1 MNYGSR
7 RLSARAVPSSVS
19 GSVNTGFC
27 PLDQATVPLTRH
39 GIVMNLQRS
48 NDSDRTIL
56 APAVVNPNALAPGTR
71 LGEFEIVHV
80 IGQGGFG
87 IVYFAKDHS
96 LGRDVALKE
105 YMPVAFAGRQGNTQV
120 TMLSEHYA
128 ETFQIGLH
136 SFVNEAQLLAKFD
149 HPGLVKVYR
158 FWEANGTGYMAMP
171 FYDAPTLKQML
182 KEDKARLSSEDGIK
196 SLLRHVLDALQL
208 LHEKQCYHR
217 DIAPDN
223 ILMLAFDHPLLLDFG
238 AARRVIGDMTQ
249 ALTVILKPGYAPIE
263 QYGDVPNMTQGPWTD
278 LYALASVVYFII
290 TDKVPVPALSR
301 LVYDTMVPLAVSE
314 AGRFSPEFL
323 SAIDAAL
330 AVRPEQRPQNVGEF
344 RALLGFDAA
353 PQPDLPRP
361 RPAAAGQPGV
371 AAPAPA
377 QRPAWFRRLPRLQG
391 KAALFAA
398 GGGALLVLLAGAA
411 WIMPRP
417 APPGPTPAA
426 IAATVAAPAASPL
439 ALAAAHAPACPLKLA
454 DGSPG
459 CPTMVAIPGGS
470 YRVGSSAG
478 DPGMAPEELGGTA
491 STIAPFDIS
500 AREVTV
506 GQWQLCVA
514 DGACPAQ
521 PGPAPAPGTAPG
533 AAPDPGA
540 ARMPLVNVSWDAAM
554 AYVGWLSKKTG
565 RGYRLPSEAEWEYA
579 ARAGTSS
586 VFPWGD
592 KIGADNAHCGQCG
605 SHLDYRKIAPG
616 ASFKPHGGLYDMAG
630 NVYEWVSDCWYPN
643 HADAARAARAPDAAC
658 KTKVQKGGAFDSM
671 EADVRPAA
679 RTFGERAAADPRVG
693 FRVSR

>member
-1 MNYGSR
+1 M
-7 RLSARAVPSSVS
+7 
-19 GSVNTGFC
+19 
-27 PLDQATVPLTRH
+27 
-39 GIVMNLQRS
+39 VMNLQRS
-48 NDSDRTIL
+48 NDNGRTIL
-56 APAVVNPNALAPGTR
+56 APPAVNNNALKPGTR

-182 KEDKARLSSEDGIK
+182 KDDKARLSSEDWLK
-196 SLLRHVLDALQL
+196 NMLRHVLDALQV

-223 ILMLAFDHPLLLDFG
+223 ILMLAGEQPLLLDFG

-263 QYGDVPNMTQGPWTD
+263 QYGDVPNMSQGPWTD

-301 LVYDTMVPLAVSE
+301 LVCDTMVPLAVSE
-314 AGRFSPEFL
+314 EGRFSPEFL
-323 SAIDAAL
+323 KAIDAGL
-330 AVRPEQRPQNVGEF
+330 GVRPEQRPQNVAEF
-344 RALLGFDAA
+344 RALLGFDAP
-353 PQPDLPRP
+353 PQPAVTKPAPASRPIAAADGIGAKFARLPRP
-361 RPAAAGQPGV
+361 R
-371 AAPAPA
+371 
-377 QRPAWFRRLPRLQG
+377 G
-391 KAALFAA
+391 KKALFAT
-398 GGGALLVLLAGAA
+398 GGGALLALLAGTA
-411 WIMPRP
+411 WIMPRQATSPTVTAP
-417 APPGPTPAA
+417 AVV
-426 IAATVAAPAASPL
+426 AATVAAAAPVT
-439 ALAAAHAPACPLKLA
+439 ARAPVCPLKLA
-454 DGSPG
+454 DGTPG
-459 CPTMVAIPGGS
+459 CPTMVAIAGGS
-470 YRVGSSAG
+470 YRIGSSA
-478 DPGMAPEELGGTA
+478 DAPGAAPEELGGTLA
-491 STIAPFDIS
+491 PIAPFEMS
-500 AREVTV
+500 AHEVTV

-521 PGPAPAPGTAPG
+521 PG
-533 AAPDPGA
+533 AAAGEA
-540 ARMPLVNVSWDAAM
+540 AAKLPVVNVSWDAAI
-554 AYVGWLSKKTG
+554 AYVGWLSKKTA
-565 RGYRLPSEAEWEYA
+565 RDYRLPSEAEWEYA
-579 ARAGTSS
+579 ARAGASS
-586 VFPWGD
+586 TFPWGD
-592 KIGADNAHCGQCG
+592 KIGQDNAHCGQCG
-605 SHLDYRKIAPG
+605 THLDYRQPAPR
-616 ASFKPHGGLYDMAG
+616 ASFKAYGGLYDMVG
-630 NVYEWVSDCWYPN
+630 NVFEWVNDCWYPN
-643 HADAARAARAPDAAC
+643 HADAAKAPRAPDAVAC

-671 EADVRPAA
+671 ETDVRPAA
-679 RTFGERAAADPRVG
+679 RTFGERASADPRVG